1 MGAMDVTTTLPGA
14 AISGTAA
21 GTMDEE
27 AFRAFYDR
35 TARPLWAYLARTTGD
50 PSAADDL
57 LQETYYRFCRASAAH
72 ESDAHR
78 KNSLYRIATNLVR
91 DRARRGAT
99 AVHVPIEDDPRSPDR
114 AAERFEQRN
123 DLGRAMARLEP
134 KQRQLLWLAYAE
146 GSTHEEIA
154 GILGVKAANV
164 RALLFRAR
172 RKMAKL
178 LSGED
183 GRG

>member
-1 MGAMDVTTTLPGA
+1 MLWKPPFPPPTLSPG
-14 AISGTAA
+14 
-21 GTMDEE
+21 
-27 AFRAFYDR
+27 
-35 TARPLWAYLARTTGD
+35 
-50 PSAADDL
+50 
-57 LQETYYRFCRASAAH
+57 RFSSRCPG
-72 ESDAHR
+72 
-78 KNSLYRIATNLVR
+78 
-91 DRARRGAT
+91 DRARRSAT

-134 KQRQLLWLAYAE
+134 KQRRMLWLAYAE
-146 GSTHEEIA
+146 GSSHEEIA

-178 LSGED
+178 LAGGN